1 MKVEKGSVSRLFLR
15 PVKGAYLNVSA
26 TAPAKANPD
35 EFQSIATNEGLVYVQ
50 YTASGTANTKFG
62 ASMGEH
68 QAWLDKAQVTRLY
81 ACLGLILLQSLYKS
95 VWHMSACL
103 PELSG

>member
-26 TAPAKANPD
+26 TVPAKANPD

-68 QAWLDKAQVTRLY
+68 CWMK
-81 ACLGLILLQSLYKS
+81 LQSLDRTLAEVQFS
-95 VWHMSACL
+95 RILEQECIAHVHMPSEVSL
-103 PELSG
+103 